1 MSYSIDE
8 QTGQLKRYLYKQMP
22 TALIY
27 TMNCTPKYY
36 DMFHYETIL
45 GPVRQQME
53 AFFGSCEEIKA
64 QGTWQFYP
72 DYSKYD
78 ASAVDLE
85 EKQWYRANQ

>member
-1 MSYSIDE
+1 
-8 QTGQLKRYLYKQMP
+8 
-22 TALIY
+22 
-27 TMNCTPKYY
+27 
-36 DMFHYETIL
+36 MFHYETIL

-85 EKQWYRANQ
+85 EKQWYRANQWPKDLQAAYHCPPLGTYRTRPSIICSA